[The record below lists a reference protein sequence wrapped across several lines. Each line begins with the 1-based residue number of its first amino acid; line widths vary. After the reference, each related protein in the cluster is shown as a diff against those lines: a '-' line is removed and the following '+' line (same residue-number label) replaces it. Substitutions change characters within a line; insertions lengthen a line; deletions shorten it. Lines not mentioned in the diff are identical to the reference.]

1 MKALIRKRGQWI
13 ALGLFG
19 LGAVVFT
26 LLEITLPG
34 LILLLGAFLVGVYTI
49 ASPEQ
54 LSGEGPA
61 VDDPPPAARD
71 TPAAGSDTPPPPAP

>member
-1 MKALIRKRGQWI
+1 MSSKWI

-19 LGAVVFT
+19 LGAIVFT

-34 LILLLGAFLVGVYTI
+34 LILLTAAFLIGVYTI

-54 LSGEGPA
+54 LADDVPSADAVTDDPA
-61 VDDPPPAARD
+61 VE
-71 TPAAGSDTPPPPAP
+71 